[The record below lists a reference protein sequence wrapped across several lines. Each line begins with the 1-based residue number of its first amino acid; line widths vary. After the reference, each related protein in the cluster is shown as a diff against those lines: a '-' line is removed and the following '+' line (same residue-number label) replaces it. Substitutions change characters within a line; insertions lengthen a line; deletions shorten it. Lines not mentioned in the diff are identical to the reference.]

1 MYIKNIYNGKE
12 FRAALRP
19 PFSMHG
25 VISDVCGTKC
35 TETLYVR
42 FLWVCAEPTK
52 FTTAEK
58 ELQCIA
64 GWHRKFLG
72 IVLLSETLLA
82 YNQDTGPLSQH
93 ECLSSSFFPY
103 NFSIKF
109 KAKTWTFCSYFP
121 TLQPPHHSS
130 LGLKTFTHT
139 LSKTPIRSKPRQES
153 IKPCSHEIQ
162 ITSFIDM

>member
-1 MYIKNIYNGKE
+1 
-12 FRAALRP
+12 
-19 PFSMHG
+19 MHG

-42 FLWVCAEPTK
+42 FYESVLTPTK
-52 FTTAEK
+52 FTAAEK

-72 IVLLSETLLA
+72 IVLLSEALLA
-82 YNQDTGPLSQH
+82 YNQDTGSLSQH
-93 ECLSSSFFPY
+93 GCLSSSFSPY

-109 KAKTWTFCSYFP
+109 KAKTWTFSSYFP

-130 LGLKTFTHT
+130 LGSKTFTHT
-139 LSKTPIRSKPRQES
+139 LSKRPIRSRPTQKS
-153 IKPCSHEIQ
+153 IKPSSHEIQ
-162 ITSFIDM
+162 MTSFIVESFHVFWRKFLR